1 MKNVF
6 GVLGGGSW
14 GTALVKILLENNKY
28 VNWYLRN
35 EETIEFIKK
44 FKKNPNYLRALNIDT
59 SKTKLSSSIEK
70 TVKNSTII
78 ILAIPSPFLDS
89 ELKKIKSSLNKK
101 TIFSALKGR

>member
-59 SKTKLSSSIEK
+59 SKTKLSLSRAGLLK
-70 TVKNSTII
+70 
-78 ILAIPSPFLDS
+78 LAKVCRFWP
-89 ELKKIKSSLNKK
+89 KKRCQ
-101 TIFSALKGR
+101 ALS